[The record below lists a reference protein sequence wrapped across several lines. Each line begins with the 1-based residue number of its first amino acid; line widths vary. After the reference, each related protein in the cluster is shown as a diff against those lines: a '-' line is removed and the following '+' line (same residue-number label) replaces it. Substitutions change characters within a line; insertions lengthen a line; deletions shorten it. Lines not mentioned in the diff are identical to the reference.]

1 MKKKSEEENK
11 KDNTGWNAFLELRR
25 QAQRGMLRTM
35 QQLSADAEKV
45 GSAEMTLDEIN
56 AEIAY
61 DNPCDSR
68 HRPCGP
74 YVHPRWGSSTFL
86 LMLLDSWQ
94 EHDLLECVA
103 KAAPGNAGPANHLVL

>member
-11 KDNTGWNAFLELRR
+11 KDNTGWNALLELRR

-56 AEIAY
+56 AEIA
-61 DNPCDSR
+61 
-68 HRPCGP
+68 
-74 YVHPRWGSSTFL
+74 
-86 LMLLDSWQ
+86 
-94 EHDLLECVA
+94 
-103 KAAPGNAGPANHLVL
+103 AARNGK

>member
-1 MKKKSEEENK
+1 MKKKSEEENQ

-56 AEIAY
+56 AEIAAARSGME
-61 DNPCDSR
+61 PVAICD
-68 HRPCGP
+68 H
-74 YVHPRWGSSTFL
+74 
-86 LMLLDSWQ
+86 M
-94 EHDLLECVA
+94 EA
-103 KAAPGNAGPANHLVL
+103 KNIHYERKY

>member
-25 QAQRGMLRTM
+25 QAQHNM

-56 AEIAY
+56 AEIA
-61 DNPCDSR
+61 
-68 HRPCGP
+68 
-74 YVHPRWGSSTFL
+74 
-86 LMLLDSWQ
+86 
-94 EHDLLECVA
+94 
-103 KAAPGNAGPANHLVL
+103 AARNGK